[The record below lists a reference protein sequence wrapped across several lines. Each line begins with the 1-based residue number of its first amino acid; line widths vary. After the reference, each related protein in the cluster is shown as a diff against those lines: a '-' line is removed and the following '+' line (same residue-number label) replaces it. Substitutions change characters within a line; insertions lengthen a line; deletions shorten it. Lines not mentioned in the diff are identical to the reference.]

1 MTKPASPKKFALID
15 GKSVFYRGY
24 YAMPNLSTKDG
35 TPTGGVYGFASM
47 ALELLKEIQ
56 PDYVAVAWDKP
67 KTNIR
72 RRLEIYPQYKAGR
85 KPPPP
90 DFYEQIPLL
99 HELLEAF
106 GWPLYEL
113 DDYEADDIMG
123 ALSRQANEQGIH
135 TVMISSDL
143 DMLQVVDY
151 DTELYALKN
160 GLSHLE
166 KFDIISFE
174 QKYGIKAEQFLDMKS
189 LKCDASDNIPGVPG
203 IGEKT
208 AITLLQEFETLDKIY
223 QNLDK
228 VKPTWRTKLE
238 AGHDSALMSRELA
251 RIYDDA
257 PIKLDLEAVDARKLN
272 TAKLRQELEDLEF
285 TSLLHRLPEYMKS
298 REDIAVK
305 HDEIEKTEIRE
316 FDASAEVLFQMAD
329 EIVAVLDEDSLFLSA
344 EVNVAYRLD
353 IQAGIDLLCGR
364 NVVAYDVKFLAEQLL
379 KHGDVDFNVLFDTK
393 LAGFMLNSL
402 RKVGDLAK
410 AIGWLELGED
420 GETLTMTP
428 AQKIAAVWLLYREQR
443 AALAAHEKLNKLARE
458 VDFPLQLIIAK
469 IEKRG
474 VRLDVTELTKMSD
487 ELAVDINELEQE
499 IWSLVGNEFNISSP
513 RQLSEALFTKLQL
526 PTNGIKRSVTGYYS
540 TGKKELDK
548 LRGQH
553 PVIEKI
559 GEIREMLKIKNTYVD
574 ALPKLIDAD
583 GYLHTDFAQDVV
595 ATGRLSSSNPNL
607 QNIPI
612 RSELGQKIRKAFVA
626 SPGKILVSADYSQ
639 FELRLAAALANDT
652 NLIEDFQDD
661 HVDVHTKTAAEAY
674 GVAFEDVTPEMRR
687 NAKVINFGVLY
698 GMSPHGL
705 AAATGMSFTKAK
717 DFIERYFS
725 VRVAI
730 RNFLD
735 ATIKKAETDGYVE
748 TLFGRRRPT
757 PDVNSRNFAIREAAK
772 RAAANMPIQ
781 GTEADLMK
789 MAMLRVERE
798 LGDIC
803 QQILQIH
810 DSILVE
816 CEPENLEKVEKSL
829 KYLMENIYPA
839 LGVKL
844 KVDVKHGAT
853 WAAL

>member
-189 LKCDASDNIPGVPG
+189 LKGDASDNIPGVPG

-428 AQKIAAVWLLYREQR
+428 AQKIAAVWLLYCEQR

>member
-189 LKCDASDNIPGVPG
+189 LKGDASDNIPGVPG

-583 GYLHTDFAQDVV
+583 GYSHTDFAQDVV

>member
-189 LKCDASDNIPGVPG
+189 LKGDASDNIPGVPG

-223 QNLDK
+223 RNLDK